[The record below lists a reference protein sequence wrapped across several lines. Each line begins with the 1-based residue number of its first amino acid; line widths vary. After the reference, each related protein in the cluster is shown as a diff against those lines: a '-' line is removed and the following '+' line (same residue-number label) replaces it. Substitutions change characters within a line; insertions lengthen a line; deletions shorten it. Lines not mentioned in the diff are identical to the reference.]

1 MIKRINLNIQVLCEA
16 LLLLAVTLGILAYF
30 SHMALRQEALRNAEQ
45 TLEGTVQDIDNILLG
60 VEQSTGNIYYDLLEH
75 LDDPERMYT
84 YSRELVASNPNING
98 CAICFKP
105 GYFPG
110 HDLFMAYVHRTRPD
124 ANGNSRLVTSEA
136 FTDRPYT
143 KQRWYAEPMKT
154 GEVGWI
160 DPLKGHETEDEPLI
174 TFCLPFNDKNGERV
188 GMMGVDVSLNQLS
201 DIILDAKP
209 SENGYSVLLAHN
221 GAYIVHPDE
230 DKLKNPEIFSQTGRD
245 SDPTEIEAAKAMV
258 AGEKGM
264 KEFIRD
270 SKDWLVFYKP
280 FERVEWEGRSEGKL
294 GWSVGV
300 VYPEEDIFGIHN
312 ILVYLVVGIAIAG
325 MLVFYLLLN
334 WIIRR
339 QLKPLIRLTKSAH
352 YIASGNYS
360 ESLPY
365 SDRLDEIGLLQNQF
379 CDMQRSLQGQ
389 VDELEEETKLL
400 KRQNDMLR
408 AAYDK
413 TVEGDKMK
421 SSFLRYITN
430 QMAEPMKSID
440 NSVTSICNNYQNI
453 SKEEMDQLVDNIQRQ
468 NQTMTNL
475 LNPMAHF
482 TKSDTG
488 KEADHA

>member
-1 MIKRINLNIQVLCEA
+1 MYSQK
-16 LLLLAVTLGILAYF
+16 
-30 SHMALRQEALRNAEQ
+30 
-45 TLEGTVQDIDNILLG
+45 
-60 VEQSTGNIYYDLLEH
+60 EH
-75 LDDPERMYT
+75 
-84 YSRELVASNPNING
+84 
-98 CAICFKP
+98 
-105 GYFPG
+105 
-110 HDLFMAYVHRTRPD
+110 
-124 ANGNSRLVTSEA
+124 
-136 FTDRPYT
+136 
-143 KQRWYAEPMKT
+143 
-154 GEVGWI
+154 
-160 DPLKGHETEDEPLI
+160 
-174 TFCLPFNDKNGERV
+174 
-188 GMMGVDVSLNQLS
+188 GVDV
-201 DIILDAKP
+201 
-209 SENGYSVLLAHN
+209 
-221 GAYIVHPDE
+221 
-230 DKLKNPEIFSQTGRD
+230 
-245 SDPTEIEAAKAMV
+245 TELEAAKAMLS
-258 AGEKGM
+258 GESGIR
-264 KEFIRD
+264 EFRRGND
-270 SKDWLVFYKP
+270 NWYVFFKP
-280 FERVEWEGRSEGKL
+280 FERVNWEGRSSAEL

-300 VYPEEDIFGIHN
+300 VYPENDIFSIHN

-400 KRQNDMLR
+400 KRQDDMLR